1 MAEEDDGKISIL
13 GAAINRFSDIL
24 QLKKLHAKIADI
36 EAHLGDLDA
45 DADGVVIILSSH
57 SSIYR
62 LLFAHPLSRSL
73 ALR

>member
-13 GAAINRFSDIL
+13 GHAINRFSDIL
-24 QLKKLHAKIADI
+24 QLKRLHAKIADI

-57 SSIYR
+57 PSIYR
-62 LLFAHPLSRSL
+62 LLFAHPLSLSL